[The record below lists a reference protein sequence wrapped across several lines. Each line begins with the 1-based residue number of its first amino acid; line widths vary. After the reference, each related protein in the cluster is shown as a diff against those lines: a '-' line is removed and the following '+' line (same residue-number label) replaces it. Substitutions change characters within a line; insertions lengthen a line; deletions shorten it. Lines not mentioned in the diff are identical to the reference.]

1 MRDVAVI
8 SVAQTP
14 ARRRVKEQ
22 NEVEML
28 MPAIHAALSQVD
40 MTIDDIG
47 FTCSGSTDYLAG
59 VGFSFVSTLDGVGPW
74 PPIQESHVEM
84 DGAWALYEAWVK
96 LQLGELDTA
105 LVYSYAKSSPGDLPM
120 VLTRQLD
127 PITVAPLW
135 PDSVSLAALQA
146 RALID
151 AGKITEEQ
159 MCEVAVRS
167 RRAALGNPNAQL
179 AWDRP
184 DAELLAEEHHIA
196 PLRKSDCAPITDG
209 AAAIVL
215 AAGDAARDRVER
227 PAWIRGID
235 HRVESIHLGHRDLT
249 VSESTRIAAE
259 KAGVAD
265 GTIDVAEL
273 HAPFSHQELI
283 LREALGLGPEVDVNP
298 SGGALAAN
306 AMMTAGLIRI
316 GEVANRISA
325 GQAERG
331 VAHATSGPC
340 LQQNLVCVLEADPP
354 RTGARSGR
362 QDDPNARR
370 NGAGGGD

>member
-1 MRDVAVI
+1 VRDVAVI
-8 SVAQTP
+8 SFAQTP
-14 ARRRVKEQ
+14 AKRSVKEL

-28 MPAIHAALSQVD
+28 MPAVHTALGQVG

-59 VGFSFVSTLDGVGPW
+59 VGFSFVSTLDAVGPW

-84 DGAWALYEAWVK
+84 DGAFALYEAWVK

-105 LVYSYAKSSPGDLPM
+105 LVYCYSKSSPGDLPM

-127 PITVAPLW
+127 PILTGPLW

-146 RALID
+146 RAWLD
-151 AGKITEEQ
+151 AGKGTEAD
-159 MCEVAVRS
+159 MAEVAARS
-167 RRAALGNPNAQL
+167 RKAALDNPDAQL

-184 DAELLAEEHHIA
+184 AADLLAEPHHIA
-196 PLRKSDCAPITDG
+196 PLRRSDCPPITDG

-215 AAGDAARDRVER
+215 AAGDVARDTVER

-235 HRVESIHLGHRDLT
+235 HRIEPIHLGLRDLT

-265 GTIDVAEL
+265 GPVDVAEL
-273 HAPFSHQELI
+273 HAPFTHQELI
-283 LREALGLGPEVDVNP
+283 LREAIGLGDDVSINP

-306 AMMTAGLIRI
+306 VMMAAGLIRI
-316 GEVANRISA
+316 GEVADRISA
-325 GQAERG
+325 GEANRG

-340 LQQNLVCVLEADPP
+340 LQQNLVTVLE
-354 RTGARSGR
+354 
-362 QDDPNARR
+362 
-370 NGAGGGD
+370 GDA